1 MQRRTQGAGARP
13 LDRVPPYPMAHTVAS
28 KKELLA
34 RVRRI
39 IGQLEGIER
48 ALEEEAGC
56 EAVLHLVS
64 GARGAVNGLTEEIL
78 ADFVREHVAGS
89 KVSAEARKKAADELI
104 TIIRRYSR

>member
-1 MQRRTQGAGARP
+1 
-13 LDRVPPYPMAHTVAS
+13 MAHTIAS
-28 KKELLA
+28 KKQLTA

-56 EAVLHLVS
+56 ETVLHLVS

-78 ADFVREHVAGS
+78 ADYVREHVAAPKLS
-89 KVSAEARKKAADELI
+89 VDARQLAAEELI
-104 TIIRRYSR
+104 AIIKRYSR

>member
-1 MQRRTQGAGARP
+1 MS
-13 LDRVPPYPMAHTVAS
+13 HTIAS
-28 KKELLA
+28 KKQLGA

-64 GARGAVNGLTEEIL
+64 GARGAMNGLTEEIM
-78 ADFVREHVAGS
+78 ADFVREHVAAPRLG
-89 KVSAEARKKAADELI
+89 AEARKKAAEELI
-104 TIIRRYSR
+104 AIIKRYSK